1 MGGGNSKQ
9 RQPRSVIII
18 FGPPGAGKGA
28 RDAKKTSSSSSRT
41 IMMTTD
47 SEDSIARESE
57 TDDDVCATVGT
68 QAPKITDALNIPQ
81 LATGDMLR
89 AAVAAGTDVG
99 KKAKE
104 AMDSGGL
111 VTDDIV
117 VGIIRDRIREKDC
130 ERGFILDGFPR
141 TIEQAK
147 KLDEMLKE
155 RGESVD
161 VVISLEVPDAL
172 LEERICGRWVH
183 KASGRSYHATFN
195 PPKSLIKQKGK
206 QAKPKRMFDDV
217 TGEQLEQRSDDTK
230 EALVARLEAY
240 HKQTKP
246 ILAHYESVVT
256 AIDAA
261 QEMDTVWKSIDAILP
276 RK

>member
-1 MGGGNSKQ
+1 MN
-9 RQPRSVIII
+9 
-18 FGPPGAGKGA
+18 A
-28 RDAKKTSSSSSRT
+28 
-41 IMMTTD
+41 
-47 SEDSIARESE
+47 
-57 TDDDVCATVGT
+57 GT

-99 KKAKE
+99 KKAKD
-104 AMDSGGL
+104 AMDGGGL

-117 VGIIRDRIREKDC
+117 VAIIRDRIREKDC

-147 KLDEMLKE
+147 KLDEMLRK

-172 LEERICGRWVH
+172 LEKRICGRWVH

-195 PPKSLIKQKGK
+195 PPKSLIKEKGK
-206 QAKPKRMFDDV
+206 EAKPKRMFDDV

-230 EALVARLEAY
+230 EALATRLEAY

-261 QEMDTVWKSIDAILP
+261 QEMDAVWKSIEAILP

>member
-1 MGGGNSKQ
+1 M
-9 RQPRSVIII
+9 
-18 FGPPGAGKGA
+18 
-28 RDAKKTSSSSSRT
+28 TSSSPSFA
-41 IMMTTD
+41 
-47 SEDSIARESE
+47 IAFER
-57 TDDDVCATVGT
+57 
-68 QAPKITDALNIPQ
+68 
-81 LATGDMLR
+81 R
-89 AAVAAGTDVG
+89 
-99 KKAKE
+99 
-104 AMDSGGL
+104 
-111 VTDDIV
+111 
-117 VGIIRDRIREKDC
+117 DC

-147 KLDEMLKE
+147 KLDEMLRK

-172 LEERICGRWVH
+172 LKTHLRTMG
-183 KASGRSYHATFN
+183 AQADGRSYHATFN
-195 PPKSLIKQKGK
+195 PPKSLIKEKGK
-206 QAKPKRMFDDV
+206 EAKPKRMFDDV

-230 EALVARLEAY
+230 EALATRLEAY

-261 QEMDTVWKSIDAILP
+261 QEMDAVWKSIESILP

>member
-1 MGGGNSKQ
+1 MRVVVVVVG
-9 RQPRSVIII
+9 RRRLERDDRHTRSR
-18 FGPPGAGKGA
+18 GA
-28 RDAKKTSSSSSRT
+28 R
-41 IMMTTD
+41 
-47 SEDSIARESE
+47 E
-57 TDDDVCATVGT
+57 TDEARANAGT

-99 KKAKE
+99 KKAKD

-117 VGIIRDRIREKDC
+117 VAIIRDRIREKDC

-147 KLDEMLKE
+147 KLDEMLRK

-172 LEERICGRWVH
+172 LEKRICGRWVH

-195 PPKSLIKQKGK
+195 PPKSLIKEKGK
-206 QAKPKRMFDDV
+206 EAKPKRMFDDV

-230 EALVARLEAY
+230 EALATRLEAY

-261 QEMDTVWKSIDAILP
+261 QEMDAVWKSIESILP